1 MKKYAEEAKVAVRN
15 VRRDGNDD
23 LKKLE
28 KAGEITEDDLRGY
41 TEDIQKKQINILQK
55 LTKSQNKEKKSWKC
69 NSDNFAIMTLFLRGL
84 LHFRHTSACWR
95 V

>member
-55 LTKSQNKEKKSWKC
+55 LTKSQKQRRNHGSVI
-69 NSDNFAIMTLFLRGL
+69 AI
-84 LHFRHTSACWR
+84 TSQI
-95 V
+95 

>member
-55 LTKSQNKEKKSWKC
+55 LTKSQKQRKRNHGSVI
-69 NSDNFAIMTLFLRGL
+69 AIP
-84 LHFRHTSACWR
+84 SQI
-95 V
+95 

>member
-55 LTKSQNKEKKSWKC
+55 LTKSQKQKKE
-69 NSDNFAIMTLFLRGL
+69 IME
-84 LHFRHTSACWR
+84 

>member
-41 TEDIQKKQINILQK
+41 TEDIQKDKICK
-55 LTKSQNKEKKSWKC
+55 TKKRNHGSVIAITSQ
-69 NSDNFAIMTLFLRGL
+69 L
-84 LHFRHTSACWR
+84 
-95 V
+95 

>member
-55 LTKSQNKEKKSWKC
+55 LTKSQKQRKE
-69 NSDNFAIMTLFLRGL
+69 IME
-84 LHFRHTSACWR
+84 

>member
-55 LTKSQNKEKKSWKC
+55 LTKSQNKEKNHGSVI
-69 NSDNFAIMTLFLRGL
+69 AIL
-84 LHFRHTSACWR
+84 SQI
-95 V
+95 

>member
-55 LTKSQNKEKKSWKC
+55 LTKSQKQRKKSWKC
-69 NSDNFAIMTLFLRGL
+69 NSDTFANMTLFLRGL
-84 LHFRHTSACWR
+84 FTL
-95 V
+95 